1 MSLMYH
7 NHPSSHPAIP
17 IHRPFSTVPHRWGG
31 QFSRQRPP
39 SPPESTPIPGRH
51 LVATNAGFPIL
62 VISMCHGGVESSPKV
77 VQLASVL
84 SWLWPPKARLIVL
97 RRPWGAPR
105 GNEVTRLSKLL
116 GRTAPL
122 ARPCRDSWHWA
133 ARSPLT
139 RLRPTLPG
147 GIWSFCKKCL
157 C

>member
-7 NHPSSHPAIP
+7 NHPSNHPAIP
-17 IHRPFSTVPHRWGG
+17 IHRPFPTVPHRWAR
-31 QFSRQRPP
+31 FSRQRPP
-39 SPPESTPIPGRH
+39 SPPRVNPHSRAPFGCDKRRLSH
-51 LVATNAGFPIL
+51 LGHQYVSWGVA
-62 VISMCHGGVESSPKV
+62 SSPKV
-77 VQLASVL
+77 VQLASAL

-105 GNEVTRLSKLL
+105 SNEVTRLSKLL

-147 GIWSFCKKCL
+147 GIGSFCKKCL